1 MAPPKCHLPKESP
14 LPTAIFFICRLGFA
28 TFGYSAQTTRY
39 YLTGCSSVA
48 VMLSSAAPPQR
59 SKCVCFQSSSPQVVW
74 LDKRVEKIIQM
85 MREDVRGEL
94 SLGEFAQS
102 VNLSVWRLC
111 HIFKSDVGMPP
122 IRYLRLLRME
132 RAKDLLEASFLS
144 VKEIAYQV
152 GLNDESHFV
161 RDFKSTYGF
170 SPALYRSNFKNKNA
184 PEPHNGNGNGHG
196 PTSGNS
202 AQHNSV
208 REHLVQIAK
217 HSILPSVHLFV
228 YVFSCLN

>member
-1 MAPPKCHLPKESP
+1 
-14 LPTAIFFICRLGFA
+14 
-28 TFGYSAQTTRY
+28 
-39 YLTGCSSVA
+39 
-48 VMLSSAAPPQR
+48 
-59 SKCVCFQSSSPQVVW
+59 

-94 SLGEFAQS
+94 SLTEFAQS

-132 RAKDLLEASFLS
+132 RAKGLLESSFLS

-161 RDFKSTYGF
+161 RDFKSTYGY
-170 SPALYRSNFKNKNA
+170 SPALYRSRFRSNGA
-184 PEPHNGNGNGHG
+184 EEHNGNGNGNG
-196 PTSGNS
+196 MDQGEPSKIRQQLVRL
-202 AQHNSV
+202 AKQSV
-208 REHLVQIAK
+208 
-217 HSILPSVHLFV
+217 LPSLHVLI
-228 YVFSCLN
+228 YMFSYMN

>member
-1 MAPPKCHLPKESP
+1 
-14 LPTAIFFICRLGFA
+14 
-28 TFGYSAQTTRY
+28 
-39 YLTGCSSVA
+39 
-48 VMLSSAAPPQR
+48 
-59 SKCVCFQSSSPQVVW
+59 
-74 LDKRVEKIIQM
+74 M

-132 RAKDLLEASFLS
+132 RAKNLLESSFLS
-144 VKEIAYQV
+144 VKEIAFQV

-170 SPALYRSNFKNKNA
+170 SPSLYRSRFKN
-184 PEPHNGNGNGHG
+184 NGNAHSTGHEEGHTGNQPNKVGQQL
-196 PTSGNS
+196 
-202 AQHNSV
+202 A
-208 REHLVQIAK
+208 RAAK
-217 HSILPSVHLFV
+217 QTILPSLHLII
-228 YVFSCLN
+228 YMFSYLNETATT

>member
-1 MAPPKCHLPKESP
+1 
-14 LPTAIFFICRLGFA
+14 
-28 TFGYSAQTTRY
+28 
-39 YLTGCSSVA
+39 
-48 VMLSSAAPPQR
+48 
-59 SKCVCFQSSSPQVVW
+59 
-74 LDKRVEKIIQM
+74 M

-132 RAKDLLEASFLS
+132 RAKDLLESSFLS

-170 SPALYRSNFKNKNA
+170 SPALYRTHFKNNHA
-184 PEPHNGNGNGHG
+184 EEPHNGSNGNHG
-196 PTSGNS
+196 SNGSNGSNGTKPGKVQQQEIVRF
-202 AQHNSV
+202 AKNSV
-208 REHLVQIAK
+208 LPSIHLVA
-217 HSILPSVHLFV
+217 
-228 YVFSCLN
+228 YMFSYLS

>member
-1 MAPPKCHLPKESP
+1 
-14 LPTAIFFICRLGFA
+14 
-28 TFGYSAQTTRY
+28 
-39 YLTGCSSVA
+39 
-48 VMLSSAAPPQR
+48 
-59 SKCVCFQSSSPQVVW
+59 
-74 LDKRVEKIIQM
+74 

-132 RAKDLLEASFLS
+132 RAKDLLESSFLS

-170 SPALYRSNFKNKNA
+170 SPALYRLNFKNKDA
-184 PEPHNGNGNGHG
+184 VDTPNGSNENGNGHG
-196 PTSGNS
+196 PTKGSGVQS
-202 AQHNSV
+202 HRV

-217 HSILPSVHLFV
+217 HSILPSVQLLV
-228 YVFSCLN
+228 YVFSYLN

>member
-1 MAPPKCHLPKESP
+1 
-14 LPTAIFFICRLGFA
+14 
-28 TFGYSAQTTRY
+28 
-39 YLTGCSSVA
+39 
-48 VMLSSAAPPQR
+48 
-59 SKCVCFQSSSPQVVW
+59 VCA
-74 LDKRVEKIIQM
+74 LDKRVEKIIEM

-132 RAKDLLEASFLS
+132 RAKNLLESSFLS

-152 GLNDESHFV
+152 GVNDESHFV

-170 SPALYRSNFKNKNA
+170 SPALYRSRFKNSHAEEEHN
-184 PEPHNGNGNGHG
+184 EHNGNGNNVNKESK
-196 PTSGNS
+196 SGKV
-202 AQHNSV
+202 QQDLV
-208 REHLVQIAK
+208 RIAK
-217 HSILPSVHLFV
+217 TSILPSIHLAVCMFA
-228 YVFSCLN
+228 YLS